1 MEEKEINNVSD
12 ILETVKEIT
21 AFQYDDTNT
30 RDESLEEVKANFP
43 QSTHEVMD
51 LLYKVKSV
59 KRAVTLLET
68 ELKNK
73 LAYDL
78 QGKAKRVGNEIVIGK
93 GTNTY
98 KPYDTNKVLDYLGDD
113 WREAV
118 RPAFRTTA
126 IKAIAKQ
133 RGDNPFVIFDS
144 LFETVVTGEVSIV
157 PEGKAPKKYQS
168 LSDGEEMSI

>member
-12 ILETVKEIT
+12 ILDTVKEIT
-21 AFQYDDTNT
+21 DFQYDDTDT

-43 QSTHEVMD
+43 QSTQEVMD

-98 KPYDTNKVLDYLGDD
+98 KPYDVDKVLDYLGDD
-113 WREAV
+113 WKTAV

-126 IKAIAKQ
+126 IKAIAKE

-144 LFETVVTGEVSIV
+144 LFETVVTGDVSIV
-157 PEGKAPKKYQS
+157 PENKAPKKYQS
-168 LSDGEEMSI
+168 LNDGEEMSI